1 MDDASLVGCFHSL
14 SDLHGYLASFFYRNR
29 AASDP
34 LRQSLTR
41 HELEHE
47 IVRALGL
54 LEPAVVFY
62 IESRRFLIRDSP
74 RPATTYEQKTGGAD
88 GVKGA

>member
-1 MDDASLVGCFHSL
+1 MQ
-14 SDLHGYLASFFYRNR
+14 LASV
-29 AASDP
+29 P
-34 LRQSLTR
+34 KLLTC
-41 HELEHE
+41 
-47 IVRALGL
+47 
-54 LEPAVVFY
+54 VVFY